1 MGARGL
7 DENGN
12 PINVAATGE
21 PRLARSNLGLG
32 SVSMASCGTTSSTC
46 RQLRPLSIY
55 RHNPAFHSQHVAA
68 VGGSNQGNI
77 EDGNNLSDTS
87 PPAPTLQ
94 QRHQQ
99 QRIPSPTPIP
109 SPFSSCPSSH
119 AAIDNCC
126 KPMTEDMEKVA
137 NSNNKTLRKKKK
149 VRIWQQNRILCLN

>member
-1 MGARGL
+1 MGVRSL

-68 VGGSNQGNI
+68 VGGPSQTNS
-77 EDGNNLSDTS
+77 EDGNNFSDSS

-109 SPFSSCPSSH
+109 SPFSSSS
-119 AAIDNCC
+119 AIATPTH
-126 KPMTEDMEKVA
+126 PMTEDMEKVA
-137 NSNNKTLRKKKK
+137 NLNSGTKTLRKKKK
-149 VRIWQQNRILCLN
+149 VRNIIRY

>member
-1 MGARGL
+1 MTEQKPYTKSIIIKLLMQMGVRSL

-68 VGGSNQGNI
+68 VGCPSQTNSESRRGFQEGGQAWGQGGGGGG
-77 EDGNNLSDTS
+77 EAGDLGGGGAQVGERS
-87 PPAPTLQ
+87 PPCDCILGKPAAPGNVL
-94 QRHQQ
+94 
-99 QRIPSPTPIP
+99 
-109 SPFSSCPSSH
+109 
-119 AAIDNCC
+119 
-126 KPMTEDMEKVA
+126 
-137 NSNNKTLRKKKK
+137 
-149 VRIWQQNRILCLN
+149 

>member
-1 MGARGL
+1 MGLRSL

-12 PINVAATGE
+12 PIHMSAAEHRT
-21 PRLARSNLGLG
+21 ARPNLGLG
-32 SVSMASCGTTSSTC
+32 SVSMGSCATPSTPC

-68 VGGSNQGNI
+68 VGGSNQVNM
-77 EDGNNLSDTS
+77 EDGGNLSDSS

-109 SPFSSCPSSH
+109 SPFSSCPSSNV
-119 AAIDNCC
+119 AIDNCC

-137 NSNNKTLRKKKK
+137 NINSSNKTLRKKKK
-149 VRIWQQNRILCLN
+149 VNLKIE

>member
-1 MGARGL
+1 M

-12 PINVAATGE
+12 PVHMSTTE
-21 PRLARSNLGLG
+21 PRTARTNLGLG
-32 SVSMASCGTTSSTC
+32 SVSMASCAASSAPC

-68 VGGSNQGNI
+68 VGGSNQMNI
-77 EDGNNLSDTS
+77 EEGNNLSDSS

-109 SPFSSCPSSH
+109 SPFSSCHPSSV
-119 AAIDNCC
+119 ANDNCC
-126 KPMTEDMEKVA
+126 KPITEDMEKVA
-137 NSNNKTLRKKKK
+137 NINSSGKTLRKKKK
-149 VRIWQQNRILCLN
+149 VNWK